1 MAEDLKQRGLKQIQR
16 IIADGMVGLQSAL
29 LHAFPKAKFQRC
41 LVHSGTVM
49 RNISSHVR
57 LKNRE
62 AILNDFK
69 EFNSVTNVA
78 AVHKILDDFYSVWE
92 NAFRSDSTT

>member
-1 MAEDLKQRGLKQIQR
+1 
-16 IIADGMVGLQSAL
+16 
-29 LHAFPKAKFQRC
+29 
-41 LVHSGTVM
+41 M

-69 EFNSVTNVA
+69 ELNSVTNVA
-78 AVHKILDDFYSVWE
+78 AAHKILDDFYSVWE
-92 NAFRSDSTT
+92 KRIPI